1 MRLPAH
7 VQRCLCEQV
16 VVELAVACTSAG
28 DAFRSLDQKDL
39 VKNTFVLV
47 SGDVVTNMDLAAAYR
62 EHRDRR
68 QASPAAILTL
78 ARLQPCCKM
87 SRLRD
92 NSADAVARMQ
102 AAALPWACGL
112 CCEQCTVTNV
122 PYSWRAYSHVRVE
135 ASASLAGHLLHISAQ
150 PSWK

>member
-1 MRLPAH
+1 MAEPAKCFRPGAQERGNCSLCVLVQSAHLPTWAEP
-7 VQRCLCEQV
+7 QRGGSRGLPRISNPQAYTQHRLCEQV

-62 EHRDRR
+62 EHRERR

-78 ARLQPCCKM
+78 AR
-87 SRLRD
+87 R
-92 NSADAVARMQ
+92 SA
-102 AAALPWACGL
+102 LGP
-112 CCEQCTVTNV
+112 
-122 PYSWRAYSHVRVE
+122 
-135 ASASLAGHLLHISAQ
+135 
-150 PSWK
+150 

>member
-1 MRLPAH
+1 MCSVAS
-7 VQRCLCEQV
+7 VQV

-62 EHRDRR
+62 EHRERR

-78 ARLQPCCKM
+78 ARLPALSQ
-87 SRLRD
+87 D
-92 NSADAVARMQ
+92 VASTWPQRGCRGSH
-102 AAALPWACGL
+102 ASCPALPWACGV
-112 CCEQCTVTNV
+112 CE
-122 PYSWRAYSHVRVE
+122 E
-135 ASASLAGHLLHISAQ
+135 Q
-150 PSWK
+150 PIACKGPDLEQA